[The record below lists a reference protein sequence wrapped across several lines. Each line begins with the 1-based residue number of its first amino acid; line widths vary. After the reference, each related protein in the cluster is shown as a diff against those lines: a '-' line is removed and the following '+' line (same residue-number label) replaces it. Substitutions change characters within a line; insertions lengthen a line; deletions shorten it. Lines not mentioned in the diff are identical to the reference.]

1 MKKNNQRKKLSE
13 EQKREQLLKR
23 AKANLKRKIYKIFT
37 NAGFN
42 YIPTG
47 GKEVFIGHRKVE
59 VDALYIYENIWV
71 FCEDTVK
78 TTNIRDHIRTKNEAF
93 GAIQEN
99 VKEYMD
105 MLRKSFPE
113 KDDILT
119 KYDADRI
126 KTFSLYIPRDE
137 LNLSDDDYSL
147 FNKLKFVQPKTLDYF
162 YWIVNCIRLSARFEI
177 FRFLDIKSDEIGL
190 RSSSSD
196 NTKIKAPIIYPRE
209 FTGLSNDVRLVSF
222 MMSAEDL
229 LNTCYVLRKD
239 NWSESIWLY
248 QRLIDKNKIK
258 KIREFLEVKGEAFYN
273 NIIVVLPDS
282 VIFQDAKGQYKTI
295 DEISNLDENCQLILP
310 KEMNSVCL
318 IDGQH
323 RVYAHYESGIDSKQE
338 KKIAVLRPKLHLLV
352 TGLIFPKSLSQEQRA
367 KIQSEIFLDIN
378 SNATKVPQNVLLQIK
393 RIKNPLD
400 DESIA
405 QFVIEKLNKFGVF
418 NNLFQMSSLD
428 KAKIKTASIVKF
440 ALRYLVTINPV
451 DGKKSLIDYWD
462 GDKVSLRNADNT
474 MLTNYVKF
482 CADSINIYFS
492 AIKKNLSEFWDNEN
506 SKLLSVISINSFII
520 AFNKQL
526 EKNGIKDFDFYDSIF
541 KNWTFDFTANSFP
554 YTSSQYHKF
563 ALEILKGAFD
573 IVDEK

>member
-47 GKEVFIGHRKVE
+47 GKEAFIGHRKVE

-258 KIREFLEVKGEAFYN
+258 KIREFLILF
-273 NIIVVLPDS
+273 LS
-282 VIFQDAKGQYKTI
+282 
-295 DEISNLDENCQLILP
+295 IS
-310 KEMNSVCL
+310 
-318 IDGQH
+318 
-323 RVYAHYESGIDSKQE
+323 R
-338 KKIAVLRPKLHLLV
+338 
-352 TGLIFPKSLSQEQRA
+352 
-367 KIQSEIFLDIN
+367 
-378 SNATKVPQNVLLQIK
+378 
-393 RIKNPLD
+393 
-400 DESIA
+400 
-405 QFVIEKLNKFGVF
+405 
-418 NNLFQMSSLD
+418 
-428 KAKIKTASIVKF
+428 
-440 ALRYLVTINPV
+440 
-451 DGKKSLIDYWD
+451 
-462 GDKVSLRNADNT
+462 
-474 MLTNYVKF
+474 
-482 CADSINIYFS
+482 
-492 AIKKNLSEFWDNEN
+492 
-506 SKLLSVISINSFII
+506 
-520 AFNKQL
+520 
-526 EKNGIKDFDFYDSIF
+526 
-541 KNWTFDFTANSFP
+541 
-554 YTSSQYHKF
+554 
-563 ALEILKGAFD
+563 
-573 IVDEK
+573 